1 MSNEY
6 VLVLTIKLLLGFIS
20 AIVSLMLWSKT
31 RDGAWLTMVL
41 GVIFLY
47 MKILLNVLNSFGF
60 IAYDNIKISGIV
72 LIPLLFETLPFV
84 FFTIGMVI
92 FLLRIRKY

>member
-1 MSNEY
+1 MSNEL
-6 VLVLTIKLLLGFIS
+6 VLVLTIKLILGFVA

-31 RDGAWLTMVL
+31 RDGAWLSMVL
-41 GVIFLY
+41 GVVFLY
-47 MKILLNVLNSFGF
+47 MKTLLNVLNSFGF
-60 IAYDNIKISGIV
+60 ISYDSITVYGIV
-72 LIPLLFETLPFV
+72 LIPLLFETLPFL